1 MDPLQDA
8 VRDRISREGSTWLA
22 ALLAGSDSFPA
33 TAQAMPP
40 GSRRPC
46 RATRP
51 LARLSPPFH
60 SKRSVR
66 SSHARA
72 SSTLGAKLTSAA
84 TGGQMPDLAITRVQ
98 RPFEDQAHAGYLTK
112 VIANSMAS
120 VNTNMSAQFAED
132 PILQLN
138 VHKLPKKQ
146 ITVRQPPLAKLTTPV
161 NVKRMGPWLDKYP
174 NKSAM
179 AQLHFGFSFGFF
191 IPFNFL
197 HEPQLAPNLKSA
209 RESPGILSD
218 KLNKEIKLGRFKGP
232 FKTHPFSNL

>member
-1 MDPLQDA
+1 MYAILEQPIEGAYCCARCEHVVHLETQILTLNVQLATRRSIDNMERSLLLTEQTLNGTDEGGDGGMELQDNEVA
-8 VRDRISREGSTWLA
+8 SWATVR
-22 ALLAGSDSFPA
+22 
-33 TAQAMPP
+33 
-40 GSRRPC
+40 
-46 RATRP
+46 
-51 LARLSPPFH
+51 
-60 SKRSVR
+60 KR
-66 SSHARA
+66 
-72 SSTLGAKLTSAA
+72 
-84 TGGQMPDLAITRVQ
+84 GQMPDLAITRVQ

-179 AQLHFGFSFGFF
+179 AQLRFGFSFGFF